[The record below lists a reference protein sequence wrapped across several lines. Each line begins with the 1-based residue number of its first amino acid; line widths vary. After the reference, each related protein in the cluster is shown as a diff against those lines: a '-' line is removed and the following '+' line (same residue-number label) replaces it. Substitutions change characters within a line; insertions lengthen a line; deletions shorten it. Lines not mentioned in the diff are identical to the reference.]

1 MTCLA
6 SATPRNDSSF
16 RVTQPMHVSAG
27 ERPTTDY
34 TFRFCSWPAPQN
46 PALIPLG
53 APRSRGVG
61 RRSPL
66 IGADLAAAGSV
77 PSSASTVICGGVAGP
92 IGCAGRCGGRT
103 TERLHEGGLPPKR
116 LNLSKSNLPKEG
128 RGLCR
133 GALVSQPL
141 ELFRSVQTDS
151 TFVLTGPGGSE
162 TRSSSLVQP
171 FVEGVRAHVAQEQP
185 NDGWCVGWSV
195 DTFHLTH
202 PR

>member
-6 SATPRNDSSF
+6 SATPRSDSSF

-27 ERPTTDY
+27 DRPNTDY
-34 TFRFCSWPAPQN
+34 THSSTMAYLRSQHSSPGCRCVR
-46 PALIPLG
+46 ALVG
-53 APRSRGVG
+53 AC
-61 RRSPL
+61 SPL

>member
-1 MTCLA
+1 MRIT
-6 SATPRNDSSF
+6 STTPRCNPH
-16 RVTQPMHVSAG
+16 TANAGMSASM
-27 ERPTTDY
+27 PADASTTDY
-34 TFRFCSWPAPQN
+34 THSSTMAYLRSQHSSPGCRCVR
-46 PALIPLG
+46 ALVG
-53 APRSRGVG
+53 AC
-61 RRSPL
+61 SPL